1 MSKAEVKKYIKSL
14 ERDSLE
20 ELVMDLYSAR
30 KEAKEYLEYVI
41 KPNDKGKLEQYR
53 ENITKEFFPSRGDAK
68 MRFSVCRKAVSE
80 FKSLDPA
87 PEFLADLMLYIQ
99 ECASEIAND
108 WGDMWEQ
115 FYDAA
120 ENNFKAAMKHISEY
134 QLQSLFQKRIDI
146 ILEASDDRIL
156 KDAGAVSAEQAKE
169 FAETEFEKYRVIQDR
184 LFESDFDRFE
194 LPTLPFDKQE

>member
-14 ERDSLE
+14 ERNSLE

-41 KPNDKGKLEQYR
+41 KPNDKGKLEEYR
-53 ENITKEFFPSRGDAK
+53 EIITKEFFPSRGESK

-99 ECASEIAND
+99 RNLQKIAPSFT
-108 WGDMWEQ
+108 Q
-115 FYDAA
+115 F
-120 ENNFKAAMKHISEY
+120 
-134 QLQSLFQKRIDI
+134 
-146 ILEASDDRIL
+146 
-156 KDAGAVSAEQAKE
+156 
-169 FAETEFEKYRVIQDR
+169 
-184 LFESDFDRFE
+184 
-194 LPTLPFDKQE
+194 